1 MGQLLQT
8 ETRKVKSFENIQVIL
23 KSRNLDFDKF
33 QNKVTE
39 KMGASKDPIKTVN
52 PDGLD
57 KDAKKD
63 ETTEAPEAIGKE
75 STVVTVHPL
84 VLLSVVDHFN
94 RMSKIGNQKRVVGFF
109 WVHGLPRTNWTYQIH
124 LRFLLMKM
132 KKTLLFGT
140 LITNT
145 LSKCMPCSR
154 RSTLKR
160 ESLDGIT
167 QVPNCIQTMSPSMI

>member
-63 ETTEAPEAIGKE
+63 ETTETPEAIGKE

-94 RMSKIGNQKRVVGFF
+94 RMSKSELLEFF
-109 WVHGLPRTNWTYQIH
+109 WVRGLPRTNWTYQIH

-167 QVPNCIQTMSPSMI
+167 QVLNCIQTMSPSMI

>member
-1 MGQLLQT
+1 MG
-8 ETRKVKSFENIQVIL
+8 IL

-52 PDGLD
+52 KDGID
-57 KDAKKD
+57 KDEKKD
-63 ETTEAPEAIGKE
+63 EIPETPEAIGKG

-94 RMSKIGNQKRVVGFF
+94 RMIKIELLEFF
-109 WVHGLPRTNWTYQIH
+109 WVRGLPRTNWTVQIP

-154 RSTLKR
+154 RLTLKR